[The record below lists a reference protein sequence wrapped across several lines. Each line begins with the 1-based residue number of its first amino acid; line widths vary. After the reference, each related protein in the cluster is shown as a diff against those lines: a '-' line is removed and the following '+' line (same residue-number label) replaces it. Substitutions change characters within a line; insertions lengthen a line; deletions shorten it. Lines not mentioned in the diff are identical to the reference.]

1 MYTCM
6 GDRRR
11 SYVTGSALGC
21 VHFIRVSIDP
31 HLVALTFHVITK
43 SAARPYVPLQIYSV
57 LFFYHHFS
65 CHLSSS
71 EHASP
76 CCFWLPDDLNM
87 AAGRIHS
94 GYLYPS
100 NIDRPCEIDRSSSI
114 RRWIDL
120 LHGTHSSPSIDR
132 SASLSTA
139 GLAFIDRPWKP
150 ADRRTERDDDIYGL

>member
-1 MYTCM
+1 M
-6 GDRRR
+6 GDL
-11 SYVTGSALGC
+11 SSMAI
-21 VHFIRVSIDP
+21 IRMSSSRLI
-31 HLVALTFHVITK
+31 ALTFHMFMNEV
-43 SAARPYVPLQIYSV
+43 SSQAVLPLQIYN
-57 LFFYHHFS
+57 HHFS